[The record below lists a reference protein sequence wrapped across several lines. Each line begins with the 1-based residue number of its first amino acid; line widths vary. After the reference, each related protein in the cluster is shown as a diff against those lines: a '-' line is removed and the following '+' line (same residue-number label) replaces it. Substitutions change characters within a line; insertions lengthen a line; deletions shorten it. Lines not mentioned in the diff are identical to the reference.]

1 MIIMPD
7 KSKKHAEEGAAE
19 DLEPKVNEESTDM
32 GEATTDKGAGN
43 H

>member
-1 MIIMPD
+1 MPN
-7 KSKKHAEEGAAE
+7 KSIKHAEEGAAE
-19 DLEPKVNEESTDM
+19 DLEAKVNEESTDM

>member
-1 MIIMPD
+1 MPN
-7 KSKKHAEEGAAE
+7 KSNKHAEEGAAE